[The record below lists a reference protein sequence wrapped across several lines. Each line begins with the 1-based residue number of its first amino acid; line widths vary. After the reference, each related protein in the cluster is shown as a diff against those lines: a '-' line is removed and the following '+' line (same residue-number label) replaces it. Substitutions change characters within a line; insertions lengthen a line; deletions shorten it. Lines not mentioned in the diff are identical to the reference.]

1 MRKAKTAAVVH
12 AAELRRCD
20 RNPVVVP
27 EYEVV
32 LAPSAGSPPDPPG
45 SWKPY
50 SAAYELEPG
59 DVLTIEADT
68 NVRAPAIQQVRV
80 TVVEDQPT
88 RITVEPIGTPISA
101 S

>member
-1 MRKAKTAAVVH
+1 
-12 AAELRRCD
+12 
-20 RNPVVVP
+20 VP

-32 LAPSAGSPPDPPG
+32 LVASPGSEGDPPG

-59 DVLTIEADT
+59 DVITIEADT
-68 NVRAPAIQQVRV
+68 GVRPPAILQARV
-80 TVVEDQPT
+80 TNVEAQPP